1 MKQWVYLHHLLS
13 AFLLMFAYSLI
24 TSAINLMV
32 LPIVSYFNFSRG
44 AFTLGTT
51 LLMIP
56 SLLLSPFL
64 GNFVNRLGLRRML
77 LVGSMWG
84 AAALA
89 LLACCHTLL
98 QFYLVFFLGG
108 FVFSST
114 SSYLEIGRAHV

>member
-1 MKQWVYLHHLLS
+1 MKQWVYLRHLLS

-32 LPIVSYFNFSRG
+32 LPVVNYFSFSRG

-64 GNFVNRLGLRRML
+64 GSFVDRFGLRRML
-77 LVGSMWG
+77 LVGSLWFPHW
-84 AAALA
+84 
-89 LLACCHTLL
+89 CS
-98 QFYLVFFLGG
+98 G
-108 FVFSST
+108 FPTEPGMRFAVGS
-114 SSYLEIGRAHV
+114 GWP

>member
-32 LPIVSYFNFSRG
+32 LPIVRYFKFSRG

-56 SLLLSPFL
+56 SLLISPFL
-64 GNFVNRLGLRRML
+64 GNFVNRLGLRGML
-77 LVGSMWG
+77 LVGSVWG

-89 LLACCHTLL
+89 LLACCRTLL

-108 FVFSST
+108 FVFIF
-114 SSYLEIGRAHV
+114 L